1 MYKELIKRIIE
12 EKIQESDTLEYKS
25 FQFENGKFSSLET
38 KNKDGL
44 FKEICAFANYN
55 GGKIIIGIKEDE
67 NHNPSEIIDVGVNK
81 ETFEVWK
88 QSFRGKLAV
97 DIIPSLYGVKVELV
111 TIDDVKKCIIIDVP
125 RSVLKPHALSTGS
138 NHNFYIRNGNTCAMM
153 KYNDLKNSFD
163 ALTNKQQKLELFR
176 NERISSILNG
186 EVDDFLITAPVLL
199 LHIVPEVSFDESV
212 YIDLKSCEYNTNFRL
227 FNPDYENGIID
238 YNPNGLFKSRGN
250 NDNNLSSYLQIFY
263 NGCIEVGEI
272 HLMNVMRDDEQIIF
286 LWDLLEKSIANKVY
300 LYCKELS
307 RKNLGYGFYISFTLL
322 NAKGCYSRASN
333 YGDFS
338 KPIKQE
344 IIKSPFIKW
353 DISEPYTKSM
363 YQFFN
368 RFANI
373 FGSNESYLYN
383 KGEPIQNKFDFLEKD
398 SENL

>member
-1 MYKELIKRIIE
+1 MYKDLIERIVK
-12 EKIQESDTLEYKS
+12 EKIKESDNLEYKS
-25 FQFENGKFSSLET
+25 FQFKDGKFSSLET

-67 NHNPSEIIDVGVNK
+67 NHNPSETIDVGVNK
-81 ETFEVWK
+81 DTFEVWE
-88 QSFRGKLAV
+88 QSFRNKLAV

-111 TIDDVKKCIIIDVP
+111 TINDDTSCIVIDVP

-153 KYNDLKNSFD
+153 KYNELKNSFD

-186 EVDDFLITAPVLL
+186 EVDDFLIAAPILL

-212 YIDLKSCEYNTNFRL
+212 YIDLKSCEYNTNFSL
-227 FNPDYENGIID
+227 FDRDD
-238 YNPNGLFKSRGN
+238 YNGNINYNPSGLFKSRRN
-250 NDNNLSSYLQIFY
+250 HDNNLSSYLQIFY
-263 NGCIEVGEI
+263 NGCVEVGEI
-272 HLMNVMRDDEQIIF
+272 YLMNVNKDGEEIYYFDE
-286 LWDLLEKSIANKVY
+286 LEKTIAKKVY

-307 RKNLGYGFYISFTLL
+307 SKNLGYGFYISFTLL
-322 NAKGCYSRASN
+322 NVKGCFSN
-333 YGDFS
+333 VAHGYIDIQY
-338 KPIKQE
+338 IKQE

-353 DISEPYTKSM
+353 DVNDSYTKSM

-373 FGSNESYLYN
+373 FGSNESYLYDN
-383 KGEPIQNKFDFLEKD
+383 GEPIEDKFKFLTKK
-398 SENL
+398 S

>member
-1 MYKELIKRIIE
+1 MYKDLIERIIK

-25 FQFENGKFSSLET
+25 FQFEGGKFSSLET

-55 GGKIIIGIKEDE
+55 GGKIIIGIKEDG

-81 ETFEVWK
+81 ETFEVWE

-97 DIIPSLYGVKVELV
+97 DIIPSLYGVKVDLV
-111 TIDDVKKCIIIDVP
+111 TIDDVKNCIIIDVP

-186 EVDDFLITAPVLL
+186 EVDDFLITAPILL

-212 YIDLKSCEYNTNFRL
+212 YINLKSCEYNTNFSL
-227 FNPDYENGIID
+227 FDMDDYNGSIN
-238 YNPNGLFKSRGN
+238 YNPNGLFKSRRN
-250 NDNNLSSYLQIFY
+250 RKNNLSSYLQIFY

-272 HLMNVMRDDEQIIF
+272 HLMNVNKDGEVIF
-286 LWDLLEKSIANKVY
+286 YFDKLEEKIAKKVY

-307 RKNLGYGFYISFTLL
+307 NKDLGYGFYISFTLL
-322 NAKGCYSRASN
+322 NVKGCFSN
-333 YGDFS
+333 LAHGSIDIQY
-338 KPIKQE
+338 IKQE

-353 DISEPYTKSM
+353 DINESYTKSM

-373 FGSNESYLYN
+373 FGSNESYLYDN
-383 KGEPIQNKFDFLEKD
+383 GKPMPDKFDFLEKD

>member
-1 MYKELIKRIIE
+1 MYKDFIERIIK

-25 FQFENGKFSSLET
+25 FQFEGGKFSSLET

-81 ETFEVWK
+81 ETFEVWE

-97 DIIPSLYGVKVELV
+97 DIIPSLYGVKVDLV
-111 TIDDVKKCIIIDVP
+111 TIDDVKNCIIIDVP

-186 EVDDFLITAPVLL
+186 EVDDFLITAPILL

-212 YIDLKSCEYNTNFRL
+212 YIDLKSCAYNTNFRL

-238 YNPNGLFKSRGN
+238 YNPNGLFKSRRN
-250 NDNNLSSYLQIFY
+250 HDNNLSSYLQIFY

-272 HLMNVMRDDEQIIF
+272 YLMNVNKDGEEIHCFDE
-286 LWDLLEKSIANKVY
+286 LEKTIAKKVY

-307 RKNLGYGFYISFTLL
+307 SKNLGYGFYISFTLL
-322 NAKGCYSRASN
+322 NVKGCYSRARHCF
-333 YGDFS
+333 DAT
-338 KPIKQE
+338 PDIKQN

-353 DISEPYTKSM
+353 DINEPYTKSM

-373 FGSNESYLYN
+373 FGSNETYLYDN
-383 KGEPIQNKFDFLEKD
+383 GEPIQDKFDFLDKD

>member
-1 MYKELIKRIIE
+1 MYKDLIERIIE
-12 EKIQESDTLEYKS
+12 EKIQESDTLEFKS
-25 FQFENGKFSSLET
+25 FQFKGGKFSSLET
-38 KNKDGL
+38 KNKDGI

-67 NHNPSEIIDVGVNK
+67 NHNPSGTIDVGVNK
-81 ETFEVWK
+81 ETFEVWE

-111 TIDDVKKCIIIDVP
+111 PINADTNCIVIDVP

-186 EVDDFLITAPVLL
+186 EVDDFLITAPILL

-212 YIDLKSCEYNTNFRL
+212 YINLKSCAYNTNFSL
-227 FNPDYENGIID
+227 FDMDD
-238 YNPNGLFKSRGN
+238 YNGNINYNPSGLFKSRRN
-250 NDNNLSSYLQIFY
+250 HDNNLSSYLQIFY
-263 NGCIEVGEI
+263 NGCVEVGEI
-272 HLMNVMRDDEQIIF
+272 YLMNVNKDGEEIFYFDE
-286 LWDLLEKSIANKVY
+286 LEKKIAKKVY

-307 RKNLGYGFYISFTLL
+307 NKNLGFGFYISFTLL
-322 NAKGCYSRASN
+322 NVKGC
-333 YGDFS
+333 FS
-338 KPIKQE
+338 KVAHGSIDIQYIKQE

-373 FGSNESYLYN
+373 FGSNESYLYDN
-383 KGEPIQNKFDFLEKD
+383 GEPIPDKFDFLEKD

>member
-1 MYKELIKRIIE
+1 MYKDLIERIIE
-12 EKIQESDTLEYKS
+12 ENIQESDTLEFKS
-25 FQFENGKFSSLET
+25 FQFKDGKFSSLET
-38 KNKDGL
+38 KNKDGI

-67 NHNPSEIIDVGVNK
+67 NHNPSEITDVGVNK
-81 ETFEVWK
+81 ETFEVWE

-111 TIDDVKKCIIIDVP
+111 SINADTNCIVIDVP

-163 ALTNKQQKLELFR
+163 ALTNKQQNLELFR

-186 EVDDFLITAPVLL
+186 EVDDFLITAPILL

-212 YIDLKSCEYNTNFRL
+212 YIDLKSCAYNTNFSL
-227 FNPDYENGIID
+227 FDRDD
-238 YNPNGLFKSRGN
+238 YNGDINYNPGGLFKSRRN
-250 NDNNLSSYLQIFY
+250 HDNNLSSYLQIFY

-272 HLMNVMRDDEQIIF
+272 YLMNVNKDGEEIYCFDE
-286 LWDLLEKSIANKVY
+286 LEKTIAKKVY

-307 RKNLGYGFYISFTLL
+307 SKNLGYGFYISFTLL
-322 NAKGCYSRASN
+322 NVKGCYSRARHCF
-333 YGDFS
+333 DAT
-338 KPIKQE
+338 PDIKQN

-353 DISEPYTKSM
+353 DINEPYTKSM

-373 FGSNESYLYN
+373 FGSNESYLYDN
-383 KGEPIQNKFDFLEKD
+383 GEAIQNKFDFLEKD

>member
-1 MYKELIKRIIE
+1 MYKDLIERIIE
-12 EKIQESDTLEYKS
+12 EKIQESDTLEFKS
-25 FQFENGKFSSLET
+25 FQFKEGKFSSLET

-81 ETFEVWK
+81 ETFEVWE

-97 DIIPSLYGVKVELV
+97 DVIPSLYGVKVDLV
-111 TIDDVKKCIIIDVP
+111 PINDDTNCIVIDVP

-186 EVDDFLITAPVLL
+186 EVDDFLITAPILL

-212 YIDLKSCEYNTNFRL
+212 YIDLKSCAYNTNFSL
-227 FNPDYENGIID
+227 FDMDDCYGIID
-238 YNPNGLFKSRGN
+238 YNPNGLFKSRRN
-250 NDNNLSSYLQIFY
+250 HDNNLSSYLQIFY
-263 NGCIEVGEI
+263 NGCVEVGEI
-272 HLMNVMRDDEQIIF
+272 YLMNIERDDEQVINF
-286 LWDLLEKSIANKVY
+286 WDLLEKTIANKIY
-300 LYCKELS
+300 IYCKELS
-307 RKNLGYGFYISFTLL
+307 SKNLGYGFYISFTLL
-322 NAKGCYSRASN
+322 NVKGCYSRASH

-373 FGSNESYLYN
+373 FGSNESYLYDN
-383 KGEPIQNKFDFLEKD
+383 GKPMPDKFDFLEKD